1 MNVVENAKVSEKAEN
16 VEKNV
21 NAGEKNVNAGEKKA
35 DQKNIEVIAKMIM
48 EKLNGLN
55 IELSEISELSNLV
68 KEVVRLNVEIQKLSE
83 ERLQKLNR
91 CKELYEKL
99 NGEAKNILQIL
110 GLINIEE
117 IEKVIGVKTQTA
129 KTTVE
134 RVSRGNGL
142 SDKKIVYNGKMYNMA
157 TYFCRKHGITG
168 GLPGLEQWAR
178 ARGLSLKVEDDV
190 IFIV

>member
-1 MNVVENAKVSEKAEN
+1 MENVVENAVKTENAVVKAEK
-16 VEKNV
+16 VEKV
-21 NAGEKNVNAGEKKA
+21 ERKA

-99 NGEAKNILQIL
+99 NGEAKNILEFL
-110 GLINIEE
+110 GLINVAD
-117 IEKVIGVKTQTA
+117 IEKVIGKTQVRTQ
-129 KTTVE
+129 TTRAE
-134 RVSRGNGL
+134 RGNGL